1 MKNSTLIKIVSFT
14 ILPVTIL
21 SVLPYPGEFTSII
34 SNFENTTF
42 WWSIQAFVIFAF
54 WMSQKY
60 FFEEENAQNMQVVK
74 WYILWNIFSSSR
86 GIFIAENY
94 WDWKGLAE
102 NTLALLMPVLVYTAT
117 NKILL
122 QSILSVFIKY
132 GLPLFFLFA
141 FLIDKGA
148 YGFYLVP
155 ICFILL
161 FLPILTLRWK
171 MVVLFFAII
180 VLISDLTARSNIIKF
195 GIPILLSLVYY
206 FRFILPNNFFEWVR
220 KLLFLAPLL
229 FFAFAVTGVFNVFK
243 IDEYSNISYE
253 ISRENT
259 EGDIIEDNLIND
271 SRTFLYVDVLLTAQ
285 KYNTWWIGRSPA
297 RGNETEWFPDA
308 DLTGRGERMGN
319 EVAILNIFTWTGII
333 GIILFLLVF
342 YKASF
347 LAVTQSNNIFAKIL
361 GLFIAFRWL
370 YAWVEDVNNF
380 TLTPFI
386 LWLMIGFCFSK
397 SFRRMTDE
405 ELKYWVQGIFTKRNA
420 ILSK

>member
-229 FFAFAVTGVFNVFK
+229 FFALAVTGVFNVFK

-420 ILSK
+420 IQ